1 MKGSLGDT
9 NADVRKKSKYVF
21 IKFNSLYPQL
31 AEEIIHSVDYT
42 YQKAIYDEF
51 TLIGLDP
58 ELMFDASLAESTDL
72 NIRPQINSGVP
83 SFDMTEGSE
92 INFDNKSKEAG
103 STLGSSMVLVSSNG
117 SSIQGQQNK
126 TFKNPYIQPK
136 TNERYKS
143 PPSKNNF

>member
-1 MKGSLGDT
+1 MKHSLGDT

-31 AEEIIHSVDYT
+31 GEEIIHSVDYT

-58 ELMFDASLAESTDL
+58 ELMFDASLAESTEL

-92 INFDNKSKEAG
+92 INFDNVVKSKELMAG

-117 SSIQGQQNK
+117 SSIQG
-126 TFKNPYIQPK
+126 
-136 TNERYKS
+136 
-143 PPSKNNF
+143 

>member
-1 MKGSLGDT
+1 LDKFQNDFSEYLKHSLGDT

-31 AEEIIHSVDYT
+31 GEEIIHSVDYT

-58 ELMFDASLAESTDL
+58 ELMFDASLAESTEL

-92 INFDNKSKEAG
+92 INFDNVVKSKELMAG

-117 SSIQGQQNK
+117 SSIQG
-126 TFKNPYIQPK
+126 
-136 TNERYKS
+136 
-143 PPSKNNF
+143 